1 MPASTHRR
9 LLSGGLIMLMSSV
22 ASAGMNFLYNVHVA
36 QKLGPSEFG
45 HVATALTLL
54 LLSTSVMLS
63 FQIVC
68 AKFVARNGSDA
79 AKAGVFH
86 RLMGRAWKVSL
97 LIASGLVLLS
107 GPLTRFLHFPSVW

>member
-1 MPASTHRR
+1 MTVARSAHRR
-9 LLSGGLIMLMSSV
+9 ILSGGLIMLVSSV
-22 ASAGMNFLYNVHVA
+22 LSAGMNFLYNVHVA

-68 AKFVARNGSDA
+68 ANFVARNKTAS

-86 RLMGRAWKVSL
+86 SLMSRAWRVS
-97 LIASGLVLLS
+97 ILVGVALA
-107 GPLTRFLHFPSVW
+107 